1 MNKWWQPFREIFTLW
16 PYDHMTFWY
25 NAITFAITLASIT
38 VALWLGLFLAT
49 RAGRSVRVWLSALTA
64 WAIGSWLVHNVLQVS
79 LPNQN
84 ENVWL
89 FWLGQAIKFAP
100 TLWFQL
106 SYHILQETTNVG
118 QSRLRLMRWVA
129 IAGYALSFLQI
140 VDTGRGFGSLATP
153 NQIPSYAIFLVLLA
167 VLPLW
172 TMWNFYQARL
182 QTHSPNLRRQLL
194 HLLVAT
200 AVTYVGGLYT
210 GLAIYL
216 GWPLNFFPNYAIFGV
231 GVILLGYGV
240 VAYDSLLAGRSIERD
255 ALYSITGVGL
265 VTILYTLVAWAL
277 WLNSSISIGAL
288 IIFLICAVVSHTL
301 SDAGRT
307 LLDRIFY
314 RGRMRKLRL
323 DLQQLAHETGRTN
336 SLPEQLDLVLES
348 ICRSVGVQDGF
359 IAVRQDHSQ
368 SFVITNCRNGRW
380 RGRAFGGMTLVSN
393 DVVELAQAGDA
404 IRSEVEGMAL
414 LVPIYLKR
422 NQIGALVLGPKNAGA
437 PFRPEDIDYLETVGP
452 QLANMVE
459 ATTQQEA
466 HVRQLEKSLEQYRE
480 RERELQLQMQ
490 QIVAAPPATASA
502 VQDMDEEHKTALVED
517 ALRHL
522 YDFAYLGEHAL
533 ANLQIVNVYIPQATT
548 VDNEATALGPTH
560 LDQGKGLHALLVYAL
575 QQLRPAG
582 AEPAASAVPPRDWY
596 NYMILYGSY
605 VQGELTRDIMAKL
618 YIGEGTYNRTR
629 RRALHSVA
637 KMIVEMEKQVK
648 AQRPAARIETEV
660 L

>member
-1 MNKWWQPFREIFTLW
+1 
-16 PYDHMTFWY
+16 MTFWY

-38 VALWLGLFLAT
+38 IALWLGLFLAT
-49 RAGRSVRVWLSALTA
+49 RAGRSARVWLSALTM
-64 WAIGSWLVHNVLQVS
+64 WAIGSWLVHNVLQMS

-84 ENVWL
+84 ENVGL
-89 FWLGQAIKFAP
+89 FWLGQAVKLAP

-106 SYHILQETTNVG
+106 SCSILQETTDVSR
-118 QSRLRLMRWVA
+118 SRLRLMRWVA
-129 IAGYALSFLQI
+129 LAGYALTFLQMI
-140 VDTGRGFGSLATP
+140 DTGRSFGSLASP

-167 VLPLW
+167 LLPLW
-172 TMWNFYQARL
+172 TMWNFYEARL
-182 QTHSPNLRRQLL
+182 LARSPNVRRQLL

-216 GWPLNFFPNYAIFGV
+216 GWPLNFFPNYALFGV

-240 VAYDSLLAGRSIERD
+240 VAYDSLLSGRSIERD

-265 VTILYTLVAWAL
+265 ITILYTLVAWAL
-277 WLNSSISIGAL
+277 WLNGSISIGAL
-288 IIFLICAVVSHTL
+288 VIFLICAVVSHTL

-314 RGRMRKLRL
+314 RGRLRKLRL
-323 DLQQLAHETGRTN
+323 DLQQLAHETGRAN

-368 SFVITNCRNGRW
+368 SFGVTNCRNTRWHGRT
-380 RGRAFGGMTLVSN
+380 FGGMALVSN
-393 DVVELAQAGDA
+393 EIVELVKTGAAT
-404 IRSEVEGMAL
+404 RSEVEGMAL
-414 LVPIYLKR
+414 LVPIYVKR

-437 PFRPEDIDYLETVGP
+437 PFRPEEIDYLETVGP

-459 ATTQQEA
+459 AATQQEA
-466 HVRQLEKSLEQYRE
+466 HIQQLEKSLEQYRE
-480 RERELQLQMQ
+480 REREMQLQLQ
-490 QIVAAPPATASA
+490 QIVAAPPATSSLM
-502 VQDMDEEHKTALVED
+502 QDMDDEQMTALVED

-533 ANLQIVNVYIPQATT
+533 ATLQIVNSYLPQTRV
-548 VDNEATALGPTH
+548 VDNGASALGPTH

-575 QQLRPAG
+575 QQLRPVG

-596 NYMILYGSY
+596 NYLILHGSY
-605 VQGELTRDIMAKL
+605 VQGELTRDIMARL

-629 RRALHSVA
+629 RRALRSVA
-637 KMIVEMEKQVK
+637 KMITEMEKQVK
-648 AQRPAARIETEV
+648 AQEPAARIEAGGM
-660 L
+660 